1 MMNFSKRM
9 QMLLCSAFTFS
20 LSMWAGDGLTMI
32 VGTYTDTG
40 STGLYSFMFNQQTGE
55 TTLLDS
61 LSMTNPS
68 YLTFAHRPHLLYVVS
83 ETNDNHA
90 AVCTVGLNETTGQM
104 RLLNR
109 QLTGGEDPC
118 FVETNGRMVLTAN
131 YSGGTMSV
139 FPVLRN
145 GLIGARRYRF
155 AGHADPHATAPQN
168 TAHVHTARFA
178 PNGCVYATDF
188 SADQLLCF
196 KPTSSTSLKPLGV
209 VGRLPRGEAPRHIAF
224 APNGRYVYV
233 MSELGGAVTMFKR
246 KGYHLERLQTIASD
260 SVGGRGGA
268 DVHLSPDGRYLYAS
282 NRLKA
287 DGISIFKVD
296 ATTGMLCKVG
306 YQPTEPHPRNF
317 ALTPNGR
324 YLLCAC
330 RDGNCIQVFARDAE
344 TGLLAIKQTIRLR
357 KPVCIRF
364 KVRN

>member
-1 MMNFSKRM
+1 
-9 QMLLCSAFTFS
+9 
-20 LSMWAGDGLTMI
+20 
-32 VGTYTDTG
+32 
-40 STGLYSFMFNQQTGE
+40 
-55 TTLLDS
+55 
-61 LSMTNPS
+61 
-68 YLTFAHRPHLLYVVS
+68 
-83 ETNDNHA
+83 
-90 AVCTVGLNETTGQM
+90 
-104 RLLNR
+104 
-109 QLTGGEDPC
+109 
-118 FVETNGRMVLTAN
+118 MVLTAN

-145 GLIGARRYRF
+145 GLIGACRYRF
-155 AGHADPHATAPQN
+155 AGHANAHAAAPQN
-168 TAHVHTARFA
+168 TAHVHAARFA
-178 PNGCVYATDF
+178 PNGYVYATDF

-209 VGRLPRGEAPRHIAF
+209 AGRLPQGEAPRHIAF
-224 APNGRYVYV
+224 APNGRHIYV
-233 MSELGGAVTMFKR
+233 MSELGGAVTVFKW

-268 DVHLSPDGRYLYAS
+268 DLHLSPDGRYLYAS

-296 ATTGMLCKVG
+296 AGTGKLLKVG
-306 YQPTEPHPRNF
+306 YQPTELHPRNF

-330 RDGNCIQVFARDAE
+330 RDGNCIQVFAHDAE

-364 KVRN
+364 KTRN

>member
-55 TTLLDS
+55 ATLLDS

-145 GLIGARRYRF
+145 GLIGARCYRF
-155 AGHADPHATAPQN
+155 AGHAAPMLLPRKTKPTCIPHAL
-168 TAHVHTARFA
+168 RRM
-178 PNGCVYATDF
+178 ATSMLPI
-188 SADQLLCF
+188 SA
-196 KPTSSTSLKPLGV
+196 PTSCYVSSQSHPHRLSL
-209 VGRLPRGEAPRHIAF
+209 
-224 APNGRYVYV
+224 
-233 MSELGGAVTMFKR
+233 
-246 KGYHLERLQTIASD
+246 
-260 SVGGRGGA
+260 
-268 DVHLSPDGRYLYAS
+268 
-282 NRLKA
+282 
-287 DGISIFKVD
+287 
-296 ATTGMLCKVG
+296 
-306 YQPTEPHPRNF
+306 
-317 ALTPNGR
+317 
-324 YLLCAC
+324 
-330 RDGNCIQVFARDAE
+330 
-344 TGLLAIKQTIRLR
+344 
-357 KPVCIRF
+357 
-364 KVRN
+364 

>member
-20 LSMWAGDGLTMI
+20 LSMWAGDGLTMV

-55 TTLLDS
+55 TMLLDS

-83 ETNDNHA
+83 ETNDSHA
-90 AVCTVGLNETTGQM
+90 AVSTVSLNETTGRM

-145 GLIGARRYRF
+145 GLIGSCRYRF
-155 AGHADPHATAPQN
+155 AGHTDTPQN
-168 TAHVHTARFA
+168 TAHVHAARFA
-178 PNGCVYATDF
+178 PNGYVYATDF

-196 KPTSSTSLKPLGV
+196 KPTSSTSLKSLSV
-209 VGRLPRGEAPRHIAF
+209 AGRLPQGEAPRHIAF
-224 APNGRYVYV
+224 APNGRHVYV
-233 MSELGGAVTMFKR
+233 MSELGGAVTVFKW

-268 DVHLSPDGRYLYAS
+268 DLHLSPDGRYLYAS

-296 ATTGMLCKVG
+296 AGTGKLRKVG
-306 YQPTEPHPRNF
+306 YQSTELHPRNF

-364 KVRN
+364 KTRN

>member
-20 LSMWAGDGLTMI
+20 LSMWAGDGLTMV

-40 STGLYSFMFNQQTGE
+40 STGLYSFMFNPQTGE
-55 TTLLDS
+55 TMLLDS

-83 ETNDNHA
+83 ETNDSHA
-90 AVCTVGLNETTGQM
+90 AVCTVSLNETTGRM

-145 GLIGARRYRF
+145 GLIGSCRYRF
-155 AGHADPHATAPQN
+155 AGHTDTPQN
-168 TAHVHTARFA
+168 TAHVHAARFA
-178 PNGCVYATDF
+178 PNGYVYATDF

-196 KPTSSTSLKPLGV
+196 KPTSSTSLKSLSV
-209 VGRLPRGEAPRHIAF
+209 AGRLPQGEAPRHIAF
-224 APNGRYVYV
+224 APNGRHVYV
-233 MSELGGAVTMFKR
+233 MSELGGAVTVFKW

-268 DVHLSPDGRYLYAS
+268 DLHLSPDGRYLYAS

-296 ATTGMLCKVG
+296 AGTGKLRKVG
-306 YQPTEPHPRNF
+306 YQSTELHPRNF

-364 KVRN
+364 KTRN

>member
-1 MMNFSKRM
+1 
-9 QMLLCSAFTFS
+9 
-20 LSMWAGDGLTMI
+20 
-32 VGTYTDTG
+32 
-40 STGLYSFMFNQQTGE
+40 
-55 TTLLDS
+55 
-61 LSMTNPS
+61 
-68 YLTFAHRPHLLYVVS
+68 
-83 ETNDNHA
+83 
-90 AVCTVGLNETTGQM
+90 M
-104 RLLNR
+104 RLINR

-145 GLIGARRYRF
+145 GLIGSCRYRF
-155 AGHADPHATAPQN
+155 AGHANAHAATPQN
-168 TAHVHTARFA
+168 TAHVHAARFA
-178 PNGCVYATDF
+178 PNGYVYATDF

-196 KPTSSTSLKPLGV
+196 KPTSSASLKPLDV
-209 VGRLPRGEAPRHIAF
+209 AGRLPQGEAPRHMAF
-224 APNGRYVYV
+224 SPNGRHVYV
-233 MSELGGAVTMFKR
+233 MSELGGAVTVFKW

-268 DVHLSPDGRYLYAS
+268 DLHLSPDGRYLYAS
-282 NRLKA
+282 NRLKT

-296 ATTGMLCKVG
+296 ASTGKLSKVG
-306 YQPTEPHPRNF
+306 YQPTELHPRNF

-364 KVRN
+364 KTRN

>member
-1 MMNFSKRM
+1 
-9 QMLLCSAFTFS
+9 
-20 LSMWAGDGLTMI
+20 MWAGDGLTMV

-55 TTLLDS
+55 TILLDS

-83 ETNDNHA
+83 ETNDSHA
-90 AVCTVGLNETTGQM
+90 AVCTVSLNETTGRM

-145 GLIGARRYRF
+145 GLIGSCRYRF
-155 AGHADPHATAPQN
+155 AGHTDTPQN
-168 TAHVHTARFA
+168 TAHVHAARFA
-178 PNGCVYATDF
+178 PNGYVYATDF

-196 KPTSSTSLKPLGV
+196 KPTSSTSLKSLSV
-209 VGRLPRGEAPRHIAF
+209 AGRLPQGEAPRHIAF
-224 APNGRYVYV
+224 APNGRHVYV
-233 MSELGGAVTMFKR
+233 MSELGGAVTVFKW

-268 DVHLSPDGRYLYAS
+268 DLHLSPDGRYLYAS

-296 ATTGMLCKVG
+296 AGTGKLRKVG
-306 YQPTEPHPRNF
+306 YQSTELHPRNF

-364 KVRN
+364 KTRN